1 MIDSKSYSN
10 KRGYYKIL
18 LSVLLLFVVFS
29 IIVKYVYV
37 PIEIQLLVNIV
48 MLVFL
53 TLATLMIVLMKDDGN
68 EKIKG
73 IENTPSLKI
82 KQIDDIKQE
91 QKTNGIKNEVK
102 PNGNYVAD
110 ENIANEIK
118 HTFLDSENRIRK
130 ELDNLKLRAN
140 VNLAI
145 GGTITTVALFV
156 LGIFISSENFDKVDN
171 LKVLIHFL
179 PRLSLVMFIE
189 LFALFFLRIYKLEL
203 LSMKYYHNELT
214 NIESRK
220 IATII
225 SVRHCA
231 QEKIWSTIEYLLKVE
246 RNSILKKDETNVELE
261 TLKFENK
268 YSQNTLKAMQGFF
281 EKIIDRIPIVQKEK

>member
-48 MLVFL
+48 ILVFL

-91 QKTNGIKNEVK
+91 QKRNGIKNEVK

-268 YSQNTLKAMQGFF
+268 YSQNTLKATQGFL
-281 EKIIDRIPIVQKEK
+281 EKIIDKIPIVQKEK

>member
-1 MIDSKSYSN
+1 MIYSKSYSS
-10 KRGYYKIL
+10 KKGYYQIL
-18 LSVLLLFVVFS
+18 LIVLLLFVVFS

-37 PIEIQLLVNIV
+37 PIWLQLLVNIV

-53 TLATLMIVLMKDDGN
+53 ILATLMIVLMKDAEN
-68 EKIKG
+68 EKLKEPG
-73 IENTPSLKI
+73 NNPAQKI
-82 KQIDDIKQE
+82 KHTDDIKQE
-91 QKTNGIKNEVK
+91 YKSGVEETKVK
-102 PNGNYVAD
+102 SSSNYVAD

-118 HTFLDSENRIRK
+118 HTFLDSENRIRM
-130 ELDNLKLRAN
+130 ELDNLRLRAN

-145 GGTITTVALFV
+145 GGAITIVALLV
-156 LGIFISSENFDKVDN
+156 LGFFISSEDFDKVDN

-246 RNSILKKDETNVELE
+246 RNSVLKNDETNVELE
-261 TLKFENK
+261 TLKLENK

-281 EKIIDRIPIVQKEK
+281 EKIIDRIPIIQKEK

>member
-91 QKTNGIKNEVK
+91 QKRNGIKNEVK

-268 YSQNTLKAMQGFF
+268 YSQNTLKATQGFL
-281 EKIIDRIPIVQKEK
+281 EKIIDKIPIVQKEK

>member
-246 RNSILKKDETNVELE
+246 RNSVLKNDETNVELE
-261 TLKFENK
+261 TLKLENK

>member
-91 QKTNGIKNEVK
+91 QKRNGIKNEVK

-189 LFALFFLRIYKLEL
+189 LFALF
-203 LSMKYYHNELT
+203 S
-214 NIESRK
+214 
-220 IATII
+220 
-225 SVRHCA
+225 
-231 QEKIWSTIEYLLKVE
+231 
-246 RNSILKKDETNVELE
+246 
-261 TLKFENK
+261 
-268 YSQNTLKAMQGFF
+268 
-281 EKIIDRIPIVQKEK
+281 

>member
-261 TLKFENK
+261 TLKLENK
-268 YSQNTLKAMQGFF
+268 YSQNTLKATQGFL
-281 EKIIDRIPIVQKEK
+281 EKIIDKIPIVQKEK